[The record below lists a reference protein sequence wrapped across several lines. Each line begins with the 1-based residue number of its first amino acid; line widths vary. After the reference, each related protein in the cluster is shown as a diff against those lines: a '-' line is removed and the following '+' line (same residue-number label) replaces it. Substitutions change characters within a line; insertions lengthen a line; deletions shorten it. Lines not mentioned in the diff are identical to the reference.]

1 MFNYANSLATAER
14 LLAKFGQDITITTVT
29 VGAYDTATQT
39 TLTTET
45 PYTAKGVLLDYK
57 RIDSGAM
64 TAGNI
69 QVNDKKLLV
78 SPVGLTIEP
87 NANDRATINGEL
99 WNVINVKTVK
109 PASITVLYELQIR
122 KS

>member
-1 MFNYANSLATAER
+1 MFNYSKSLTTAER
-14 LLAKFGQDITITTVT
+14 LLANFGQDVIITTVT

-39 TLTTET
+39 TPITET

-69 QVNDKKLLV
+69 QVDDKKLLV
-78 SPVGLTIEP
+78 SPVGLTVTP
-87 NANDRATINGEL
+87 NANDRATINGEV
-99 WNVINVKTVK
+99 WNVINVKAVK

-122 KS
+122 KN